1 MSTVDSGM
9 RFLGFLVEAFKKSL
23 WFSISGGAKLARV
36 VEPGSCS
43 NQWRAPIIAPL
54 MGRWRCFSVAVISCC
69 PTPRLKG
76 AVQPSLLSP
85 NTQVR

>member
-1 MSTVDSGM
+1 M

-54 MGRWRCFSVAVISCC
+54 VDGQMAMFLGCC
-69 PTPRLKG
+69 HKLLPDTSAKRSRPTEPFVPEHAGEMSGK
-76 AVQPSLLSP
+76 
-85 NTQVR
+85 